1 MVRPQSCQLRLSM
14 FYTQSPIGLIVL
26 FEDDAGFVRALNFQD
41 RVDNAIQLLGR
52 YYGEVELREGRG
64 RTASLDC
71 LEAYFA
77 GKLRALTKIPVTF
90 AGTEFQRS
98 VWSALLR
105 IKPGT
110 AVSYADVAYLIGRPG
125 TARAVGA
132 AIAGNPIALVVPCHR
147 VIGSDLTLTG
157 YGPGLHR
164 KRWLFA
170 HEMAQRHSSPTED
183 VPDPERPLEAM
194 PERAARNGG
203 GGLLNLLGRLFQPRG
218 LNLVAHRGRGS

>member
-1 MVRPQSCQLRLSM
+1 MTRSQPCRLRLSI
-14 FYTQSPIGLIVL
+14 FYTQSPIGLIVV

-52 YYGEVELREGRG
+52 YFGEIELREGRG
-64 RTASLDC
+64 RPSSLDH
-71 LEAYFA
+71 LDAYFA
-77 GKLRALTKIPVTF
+77 GKLQALRKIPVTL

-105 IKPGT
+105 IRPGT
-110 AVSYADVAYLIGRPG
+110 AVSYADVANMIGRPG

-170 HEMAQRHSSPTED
+170 HEMAHRHSSPSENVQD
-183 VPDPERPLEAM
+183 LEPRLEAS
-194 PERAARNGG
+194 PKRAAARVS
-203 GGLLNLLGRLFQPRG
+203 GGLLSVLGRLFHPRG
-218 LNLVAHRGRGS
+218 LKLVAHGVRGR